1 MRISAGA
8 ARRLDGG
15 PDEADAPAPPGP
27 QSSPGAGHGPGTVT
41 RPAGRRRLAA
51 AAWLGGGL
59 ALTALLVRIS
69 LTARVMSDGGNNAL
83 QSWDLLHGH
92 LLLHGWQI
100 GDANYYFLEL
110 PLLALTE
117 AIFGLGD
124 LAQHVSSALTYTLI
138 TAAAAA
144 VAVAG
149 SRGAA
154 RAARGAA
161 VLAVMAAPLF
171 AGTTFL
177 VLEEPDHTGTSLFI
191 LGSVLL
197 IDRLPAR
204 RLTAPLLLVILTA
217 GQFEDL
223 TVRYVAVPAIIAVCA
238 YRALAA
244 RSLRSPDTLLAVTAL
259 ASVPLSALF
268 GRLWVRLGGF
278 TTARPRGGLS
288 PVRQWPHHVLLTWT
302 NIRILFGA
310 ANASHVAPGWKAYF
324 GLTCVFAGVLGLAWV
339 AWRWRRA
346 SRAEQLIAA
355 VVVINV
361 GICVVTSFATAGN
374 APHELA
380 AVLPCGAALAARA
393 LVPARIRGTKAALAS
408 VTATALI
415 AALPLAYAAT
425 RPAFQSPKAPLAAWL
440 EAHRLT
446 YGLGSYDDGA
456 TVTVLTGNRIQLQVV
471 HVGARK
477 IARSHYEVREDWYF
491 PSQHDATFA
500 VANAAQHLP
509 VSVVVR
515 NFGKPAAT
523 YKVGNWTIMVYKKN
537 LLRRVRA

>member
-8 ARRLDGG
+8 WPAASRWPRRGGCAGPARARVAARGR
-15 PDEADAPAPPGP
+15 AR
-27 QSSPGAGHGPGTVT
+27 SRHAG
-41 RPAGRRRLAA
+41 PAGRRRLAA
-51 AAWLGGGL
+51 AAWLAGGL

-83 QSWDLLHGH
+83 QAWDLLHGH

-110 PLLALTE
+110 PLMALTE

-144 VAVAG
+144 IAVTG

-154 RAARGAA
+154 RAARAAA

-191 LGSVLL
+191 LGSILL

-244 RSLRSPDTLLAVTAL
+244 RSLRSPDTLLAGTAL

-268 GRLWVRLGGF
+268 GRLWVAPRRVHHRPRREADCHPF
-278 TTARPRGGLS
+278 TSGRIMCCSPGRTSASCSARPTRRTS
-288 PVRQWPHHVLLTWT
+288 RQ
-302 NIRILFGA
+302 A
-310 ANASHVAPGWKAYF
+310 
-324 GLTCVFAGVLGLAWV
+324 
-339 AWRWRRA
+339 
-346 SRAEQLIAA
+346 
-355 VVVINV
+355 
-361 GICVVTSFATAGN
+361 
-374 APHELA
+374 
-380 AVLPCGAALAARA
+380 
-393 LVPARIRGTKAALAS
+393 
-408 VTATALI
+408 
-415 AALPLAYAAT
+415 
-425 RPAFQSPKAPLAAWL
+425 
-440 EAHRLT
+440 
-446 YGLGSYDDGA
+446 
-456 TVTVLTGNRIQLQVV
+456 
-471 HVGARK
+471 
-477 IARSHYEVREDWYF
+477 
-491 PSQHDATFA
+491 
-500 VANAAQHLP
+500 
-509 VSVVVR
+509 
-515 NFGKPAAT
+515 GKPT
-523 YKVGNWTIMVYKKN
+523 SG
-537 LLRRVRA
+537 

>member
-8 ARRLDGG
+8 SRRLNDGPG
-15 PDEADAPAPPGP
+15 AADAPVPPGP
-27 QSSPGAGHGPGTVT
+27 ESPAEGRPAPVT

-51 AAWLGGGL
+51 AAWLAGSL

-83 QSWDLLHGH
+83 QAWDLLHGH

-110 PLLALTE
+110 PLMALTE
-117 AIFGLGD
+117 AVFGLGEF
-124 LAQHVSSALTYTLI
+124 AQHVSSALTYTLI

-144 VAVAG
+144 IAVTG
-149 SRGAA
+149 SHGTA

-191 LGSVLL
+191 LGSILL
-197 IDRLPAR
+197 IDRLPTW

-223 TVRYVAVPAIIAVCA
+223 TVRYVAVPAIAAVCA

-244 RSLRSPDTLLAVTAL
+244 RSLRSPDTLLAATAL
-259 ASVPLSALF
+259 VSVPLSALF
-268 GRLWVRLGGF
+268 SKFWVHIGGF
-278 TTARPRGGLS
+278 TTAQPRGGLA
-288 PVRQWPHHVLLTWT
+288 PVHEWPHHVLVTLA
-302 NIRILFGA
+302 NIRVLFGGA
-310 ANASHVAPGWKAYF
+310 PVADVVPGWKGYF
-324 GLTCVFAGVLGLAWV
+324 GVACALAGAFGFAWV

-355 VVVINV
+355 ALVVNCGVFAV
-361 GICVVTSFATAGN
+361 STFATPGE
-374 APHELA
+374 PHELA

-393 LVPARIRGTKAALAS
+393 LVPARIKSTTTALAA

-446 YGLGSYDDGA
+446 YGLGTYDDGA
-456 TVTVLTGNRIQLQVV
+456 TVTVLAGNRVQLQVL
-471 HVGARK
+471 HVGYRLG
-477 IARSHYEVREDWYF
+477 RSHYEVREDWYF
-491 PSQHDATFA
+491 PARHDATFA
-500 VANAAQHLP
+500 VANPAQRLP
-509 VSVVVR
+509 ASLIR
-515 NFGKPAAT
+515 HDFGPPAAT
-523 YKVGNWTIMVYKKN
+523 YKVDNWTVMVYKKN
-537 LLRRVRA
+537 LLRLVRP

>member
-8 ARRLDGG
+8 GRRLHDGPG
-15 PDEADAPAPPGP
+15 AADAPVPPGP
-27 QSSPGAGHGPGTVT
+27 ESPAEAGPGPVT

-51 AAWLGGGL
+51 AAWLGGSL

-83 QSWDLLHGH
+83 QAWDLLHGH

-110 PLLALTE
+110 PLTALTE

-124 LAQHVSSALTYTLI
+124 LAEHVSSALTYTLI

-144 VAVAG
+144 AAVAG
-149 SRGAA
+149 SRGPA

-161 VLAVMAAPLF
+161 ALAVMAAPLF

-191 LGSVLL
+191 LGSFLL
-197 IDRLPAR
+197 TDRLPAR

-223 TVRYVAVPAIIAVCA
+223 TVRYVAVPAITAVCA

-244 RSLRSPDTLLAVTAL
+244 RSPRSPDTLLAATAL
-259 ASVPLSALF
+259 ASVPLSALL
-268 GRLWVRLGGF
+268 GRLWVHLGGF
-278 TTARPRGGLS
+278 TTARPRGGLA
-288 PVRQWPHHVLLTWT
+288 PVHQWPHHVLATLA
-302 NIRILFGA
+302 NIRVLFGGA
-310 ANASHVAPGWKAYF
+310 PVADVVPGWKAYF
-324 GLTCVFAGVLGLAWV
+324 GVACALAGAFGFAWA

-355 VVVINV
+355 
-361 GICVVTSFATAGN
+361 GIVFNCGIFAVSTFATPGE
-374 APHELA
+374 PHELA

-408 VTATALI
+408 VTAAALI

-425 RPAFQSPKAPLAAWL
+425 RPAYQSPKAPLAAWL

-446 YGLGSYDDGA
+446 YGLGTYDDGA

-471 HVGARK
+471 HVGYRLG
-477 IARSHYEVREDWYF
+477 RSHYEVREDWYF
-491 PSQHDATFA
+491 PAQHDATFA
-500 VANAAQHLP
+500 VASPAQRLP
-509 VSVVVR
+509 ASLIR
-515 NFGKPAAT
+515 HDFGKPAAT
-523 YKVGNWTIMVYKKN
+523 YKVDDWTVMVYKKN
-537 LLRRVRA
+537 LLRLVRP

>member
-1 MRISAGA
+1 MRISAA
-8 ARRLDGG
+8 AGKRSHGG
-15 PDEADAPAPPGP
+15 PDLVGAPVPPGP
-27 QSSPGAGHGPGTVT
+27 ESPPEGGPGPGTE
-41 RPAGRRRLAA
+41 PAGRRRLAA
-51 AAWLGGGL
+51 AAWLGGSL

-83 QSWDLLHGH
+83 QAWDLLHGH

-110 PLLALTE
+110 PLMALTE
-117 AIFGLGD
+117 ALFGLGD
-124 LAQHVSSALTYTLI
+124 LAEHVSSALTYTLI
-138 TAAAAA
+138 TAAAVA

-154 RAARGAA
+154 RVVRGAA

-171 AGTTFL
+171 AGTVFL

-191 LGSVLL
+191 LGSFLL

-244 RSLRSPDTLLAVTAL
+244 RSPRSPDTLLAGTAL
-259 ASVPLSALF
+259 VSVPLSALF
-268 GRLWVRLGGF
+268 SKFWVHIGGF
-278 TTARPRGGLS
+278 TTAQPRGGLA
-288 PVRQWPHHVLLTWT
+288 PAHEWPHHVLITLA
-302 NIRILFGA
+302 NIRVLFGGA
-310 ANASHVAPGWKAYF
+310 PVAGVVPGWKGYF
-324 GLTCVFAGVLGLAWV
+324 GLACALAGAFGFAWV

-355 VVVINV
+355 GIVVNV
-361 GICVVTSFATAGN
+361 GLCVVSSFATAGN
-374 APHELA
+374 AAHELA

-408 VTATALI
+408 VTAAALI

-425 RPAFQSPKAPLAAWL
+425 RPTFHSPKAPLAAWL
-440 EAHRLT
+440 EAHGLT

-456 TVTVLTGNRIQLQVV
+456 TVTVLTGNRTQLQVL
-471 HVGARK
+471 HVGAGK
-477 IARSHYEVREDWYF
+477 LGRSHYEVRQDWYY
-491 PSQHDATFA
+491 PAQHDATFA
-500 VANAAQHLP
+500 VANPAQHLP
-509 VSVVVR
+509 VSVFLHH
-515 NFGKPAAT
+515 FGKPAAT
-523 YKVGNWTIMVYKKN
+523 YKVDNWTVMVYKKN
-537 LLRRVRA
+537 LLRLVSL

>member
-8 ARRLDGG
+8 GRRLHDA
-15 PDEADAPAPPGP
+15 PDAAGAPAPPGP
-27 QSSPGAGHGPGTVT
+27 DSPPQGGPGPGTVT

-51 AAWLGGGL
+51 AAWLGAGL

-83 QSWDLLHGH
+83 QAWDLLHGH

-110 PLLALTE
+110 PLMALTE
-117 AIFGLGD
+117 AVFGLGD

-144 VAVAG
+144 IAVTG

-154 RAARGAA
+154 RAARAAA

-191 LGSVLL
+191 LGSILL

-238 YRALAA
+238 YRALAT
-244 RSLRSPDTLLAVTAL
+244 RTPRSPDTLLAGTAL

-268 GRLWVRLGGF
+268 GRLWVHLGGF
-278 TTARPRGGLS
+278 TTAQPRGGLA
-288 PVRQWPHHVLLTWT
+288 PAHEWPHHVLVTLA
-302 NIRILFGA
+302 NIRVLFGGA
-310 ANASHVAPGWKAYF
+310 PVAGVVPGWKGYF
-324 GLTCVFAGVLGLAWV
+324 GLACALAGAFGFAWV

-355 VVVINV
+355 AVVINC
-361 GICVVTSFATAGN
+361 GIFAVSTFATPGE
-374 APHELA
+374 PHELA
-380 AVLPCGAALAARA
+380 AVLPCGATLAARA
-393 LVPARIRGTKAALAS
+393 LVPARIRATKAAFAS

-425 RPAFQSPKAPLAAWL
+425 RPAYQSPKAPLAAWL
-440 EAHRLT
+440 EAHGLT
-446 YGLGSYDDGA
+446 YGVGTYDDGA
-456 TVTVLTGNRIQLQVV
+456 TVTVLSGNRVQLQVL
-471 HVGARK
+471 HVGYRLE
-477 IARSHYEVREDWYF
+477 RSHYEVREDWYY
-491 PSQHDATFA
+491 PARHDATFA
-500 VANAAQHLP
+500 VANPAQRLP
-509 VSVVVR
+509 ASLIR
-515 NFGKPAAT
+515 HDFGPPAAT

-537 LLRRVRA
+537 LLRLVRL